1 MISYT
6 PPLMMTRIK
15 GRSGMFRVATPNQS
29 TGYSRGL
36 SCNYGELAEPEVRE
50 LLTGHFE
57 TAEIEEWIMRA
68 KASPA
73 V

>member
-1 MISYT
+1 
-6 PPLMMTRIK
+6 
-15 GRSGMFRVATPNQS
+15 MFRVATPNQS
-29 TGYSRGL
+29 LGYSRGL
-36 SCNYGELAEPEVRE
+36 SCNYGELAEPGVRE

-57 TAEIEEWIMRA
+57 TAEIEEWITRA